1 LEPLLQ
7 ESNLPKILIV
17 DDHVTNLVALEAIL
31 QDLNIE
37 LVRANTGDEAL
48 FELLNQEF
56 ALVLLDVQMPGMD
69 GFEVAELMRSHN
81 KTMTIPIIF
90 VTAISKEQQH
100 IFKGYESGAVD
111 YLFKPLN
118 PDILLSKVKIF
129 LELYLQKESLRQ
141 IVKQLEDKNQ
151 QLKHEIN
158 ERIKAEQQLSKLAKA
173 VEQSPASVIIT
184 DKETNIEFVNSK
196 FEEVTGFPFKEVIGK
211 NINCLKSGRTPEN
224 TYLDMLEK
232 IHKGENWKGEINSQK
247 KSGELFWE
255 HVSISPIKG
264 SEGEITHYVSVQED
278 ITLRKEYENR
288 LLHEANYDDITHLPN
303 RILALDRIT
312 QESAMVRRM
321 GLRMAVLFI
330 DLDDFKRINESLGHH
345 VGDTILAETA
355 IRLTKLVRKGDT
367 VARLGGDE
375 FLIVLVDFDAERG
388 AERSARKILDSFI
401 KPFKVNQQEIVIT
414 ASIGIT
420 YAPDD
425 SLNPHVLL
433 QNAEAAMYRAKESS
447 PNSYQ
452 FFTPEMNT
460 EVTQRLSLETNLR
473 NALDNDEIDIYYQP
487 IQEIETG
494 RLIGA
499 EALARWNSPVLGNVP
514 PDLFIP
520 VAEST
525 GLIHTIGDWVLSHAM
540 DQALRWKE
548 EHGISLRM
556 AVNFSS
562 RQFSNA
568 NLAQSIIQVLKKP
581 GLDPNML
588 EIEITEG
595 LLMQGNSST
604 IDSLNRLKEFGVSL
618 SIDDFGTGYSSLSY
632 LKRFPIDTLKIDR
645 SFIKNVASDK
655 DDSVLIKAII
665 AMAHGLGLQVIAE
678 GVETKEQLQFI
689 QQEQCDLVQG
699 YFYSKPL
706 TAAKFSLY
714 IRQCLES

>member
-1 LEPLLQ
+1 MQ